1 MNLIRLMLIGIALVA
16 EHAVA
21 GDAGATSTGVARK
34 DLLTA
39 TLGASTQ
46 VSRVEIK
53 QVTLAPN
60 VKAPLHLHPCPVLGT
75 VTAGAIALQVEGKP
89 VQHLKAGD
97 AFYEPAQVPIA
108 RFDNDGQSA
117 AQFTAFYMVCDGS
130 QELVRILAK

>member
-1 MNLIRLMLIGIALVA
+1 MNLIRFTMIGMVFMAGHTA
-16 EHAVA
+16 A
-21 GDAGATSTGVARK
+21 GDAAAASAGVARK

-39 TLGASTQ
+39 TLAAGTQ

-53 QVTLAPN
+53 QVTLAPK

-75 VTAGAIALQVEGKP
+75 VTQGEIALQIEGKP

-97 AFYEPAQVPIA
+97 AYYEPAHAHIA
-108 RFDNDGQSA
+108 RFDNEGGAA
-117 AQFTAFYMVCDGS
+117 AQFTAIYMVCDGS